1 MSLKRLAP
9 VTAPLCYKAPLSEW
23 QHLAGGAVFR
33 VQPATP
39 GINISASALILQNY
53 NIA

>member
-9 VTAPLCYKAPLSEW
+9 VTAPLSKW
-23 QHLAGGAVFR
+23 QYLTAGALFR

-39 GINISASALILQNY
+39 GINIRASALILQNY